1 MEKVS
6 EQMKK
11 SLNLS
16 EIDLKPVAGGFEGT
30 GKNADGESYTI
41 TVKLDPSNSRFA
53 YHAVDE
59 SEDFDD
65 GYYPE
70 N

>member
-1 MEKVS
+1 
-6 EQMKK
+6 MKTT
-11 SLNLS
+11 LNLA
-16 EIDLKPVAGGFEGT
+16 EIDLKAIEGGFEGT
-30 GKNADGESYTI
+30 GKSVEGENYTI

-59 SEDFDD
+59 SEEFDD